1 MFLLQLLPHCR
12 PTAYEGWLPDRGLE
26 PFDAQDRVFRDARPV
41 DPGSV
46 PSSVCELAVERVDLQ
61 TADEWAEYLQRIYGL
76 DTGPWL
82 PRLIGRPGWH
92 QYVVRE
98 EGRIVGARGM
108 YIGPDGMAW
117 LGMNAPV
124 PGVMAQDYQPD
135 AAICAFL
142 VEDGL
147 ANGARVFL
155 ADIEAPSA
163 SMDAPAYQYFSR
175 LGFSRPYAR
184 TGRSE
189 VSLRPE
195 SGAPPTWLQLECYS
209 GVGEA
214 GRRPMWSGRRTAC
227 FERSP
232 TPKPSPEPS
241 PEMSKKG
248 PFERNG
254 ARRIVPERADRI
266 DATATHNPSD
276 GGSNPP
282 RPIRASVHGLSSS
295 PRLNPALLRGDCRR
309 HGSGLARAGDTWSAN
324 RSPLPLEAVR

>member
-1 MFLLQLLPHCR
+1 MGSSPMALIDTTPVDLNTVAVIEAAEARAWADSYAAAPPEFAEAAGLGYSEVGGALALRWSASGRRYFSRTIGLGVVEPASAAAVDRILEGYADAGITMFLLQLLPHCR

-26 PFDAQDRVFRDARPV
+26 PFDAQDRVFRDARSV

-46 PSSVCELAVERVDLQ
+46 PSSVRELAVERVDLQ

-142 VEDGL
+142 VEDG
-147 ANGARVFL
+147 ARV
-155 ADIEAPSA
+155 PSRHRGA
-163 SMDAPAYQYFSR
+163 FR
-175 LGFSRPYAR
+175 KHGR
-184 TGRSE
+184 TGLS
-189 VSLRPE
+189 V
-195 SGAPPTWLQLECYS
+195 LQ
-209 GVGEA
+209 
-214 GRRPMWSGRRTAC
+214 P
-227 FERSP
+227 
-232 TPKPSPEPS
+232 
-241 PEMSKKG
+241 
-248 PFERNG
+248 
-254 ARRIVPERADRI
+254 ARIQ
-266 DATATHNPSD
+266 
-276 GGSNPP
+276 
-282 RPIRASVHGLSSS
+282 
-295 PRLNPALLRGDCRR
+295 PALCA
-309 HGSGLARAGDTWSAN
+309 HRAI
-324 RSPLPLEAVR
+324 